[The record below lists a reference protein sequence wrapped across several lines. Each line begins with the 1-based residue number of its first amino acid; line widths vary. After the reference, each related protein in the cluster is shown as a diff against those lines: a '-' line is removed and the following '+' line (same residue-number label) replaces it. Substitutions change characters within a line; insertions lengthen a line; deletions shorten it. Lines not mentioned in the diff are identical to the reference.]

1 MPTYEYECKSCPHRF
16 EKRQSF
22 SDAPIAEC
30 PRCQGSSRRVFH
42 PTPIIF
48 KGSGFYVT
56 DSRKPADSGGDGSGG
71 AGASDDGAEKPSSQ
85 EGSADKEKTPAREE
99 SSGTEK

>member
-1 MPTYEYECKSCPHRF
+1 MPTYEYECKSCFHRF

-30 PRCQGSSRRVFH
+30 PQCRGSSRRVFY

-56 DSRKPADSGGDGSGG
+56 DSRKPGSFG
-71 AGASDDGAEKPSSQ
+71 DDGGESHVSKDRPAE
-85 EGSADKEKTPAREE
+85 KEKTAAREE
-99 SSGTEK
+99 SSGAEK

>member
-1 MPTYEYECKSCPHRF
+1 MPTYEYECKSCFHRF

-30 PRCQGSSRRVFH
+30 PQCQASSRRVFH

-56 DSRKPADSGGDGSGG
+56 DSRTPGDSGGDGSGG
-71 AGASDDGAEKPSSQ
+71 AGASDAGAEKPSSQ
-85 EGSADKEKTPAREE
+85 EGSAGKEKTAAKEE
-99 SSGTEK
+99 SSGAEK